1 MPRDDRGKLYQD
13 TIKRAQRAGV
23 YGYANTIIFLA
34 EEIQEY
40 RQKIEELE
48 KHDGVCQANCGEEI
62 TLHAEFE
69 NECLFAS
76 MTDDMRGRIQY
87 VIADPDG
94 KIYVDFN
101 DAG

>member
-1 MPRDDRGKLYQD
+1 MPQDDRGKLYQD
-13 TIKRAQRAGV
+13 TIKRAQRVGV

-34 EEIQEY
+34 EEIQMY
-40 RQKIEELE
+40 RQKIKELE
-48 KHDGVCQANCGEEI
+48 EHVDDRQVYHGEEI
-62 TLHAEFE
+62 TLQAEFE
-69 NECLFAS
+69 NEGLFAS

>member
-1 MPRDDRGKLYQD
+1 MPQDDRGKLYQD
-13 TIKRAQRAGV
+13 TIKRAQRVGV

-34 EEIQEY
+34 EEIQMY
-40 RQKIEELE
+40 RQKIKELE
-48 KHDGVCQANCGEEI
+48 EHVDEGQVYHGEEI
-62 TLHAEFE
+62 TLQVEYE
-69 NECLFAS
+69 NEGLFAS

-94 KIYVDFN
+94 KIYIDFN